1 MNDLP
6 GEPRRAELHL
16 HIEGTLEPEQQFA
29 FARRNDIALTY
40 DTPEEL
46 RRAYTFTDLSGFLA
60 MYYKGMAVL
69 RTEQDYY
76 DLAMAYFRKATEQNV
91 VYAEI
96 FFDPQAHT
104 SRGVPFQAVISGLDR
119 ARNDAGQD
127 LSLNAKLIMCFLR
140 DMSPESAMRTL
151 DEAAPYKDKII
162 GVGLDSDEADN
173 PPVKFADVFKRAR
186 DEGYRLTM
194 HCDPDD
200 KDSVQHIWQCL
211 DDIGVERIDHG
222 TNAVEDK
229 NLLGRLGR
237 DGIGLTVCPISN
249 RWLTGTLKTAEIKTL
264 LDNGAKP
271 TVNSDDPAYFGGYI
285 GENFTEVA
293 ADLTGEEVRALTRN
307 AFEIAWLTDE
317 EKARYL
323 T

>member
-1 MNDLP
+1 MSGLAPDLP
-6 GEPRRAELHL
+6 RAELHL

-29 FARRNDIALTY
+29 FAQRNNLALRHE
-40 DTPEEL
+40 TPEDL

-60 MYYKGMAVL
+60 MYYDGMSVL

-76 DLAMAYFRKATEQNV
+76 DLAMAYFRKASEQNV

-104 SRGVPFQAVISGLDR
+104 SRGVPFQAVIGGLDQ

-127 LSLNAKLIMCFLR
+127 LGLTAKLIMCFLR
-140 DMSPESAMRTL
+140 DMSQESAMRTL
-151 DEAAPYKDKII
+151 DQAAPYKDKII

-200 KDSVQHIWQCL
+200 KDSVHHIWQCL

-229 NLLGRLGR
+229 SLLGRLGR

-249 RWLTGTLKTAEIKTL
+249 RWLTGTLKAAEIKTL
-264 LDNGAKP
+264 LDSGAKP

-285 GENFTEVA
+285 GENFAEVA
-293 ADLTGEEVRALTRN
+293 AELTGDEVRALTRN